1 MKPAMLKQTS
11 ILIVNQKA
19 EFKTGG
25 QVIVFPGYMKAYI
38 ESNSEG
44 NNEKVIPDLKEND
57 KLICDNLKTEI
68 HKTKPPARFTEASLI
83 KSLEQNGIGRPSTFA
98 SIIATIVSR
107 KYVERKSSKLS
118 PTFLG
123 LAVTQLLENHYS
135 NLVDKTFTAKM
146 ENGLDEISRGE
157 IKSIPFIR
165 EFYFGGDHSKGLEK
179 MLEEEVDISLACTI
193 EIPKKF
199 QIRPKEGLVN
209 LVHISL
215 ERIQPNRFLKTS
227 TWEI

>member
-83 KSLEQNGIGRPSTFA
+83 KSLEQNDRT
-98 SIIATIVSR
+98 SIDLCI
-107 KYVERKSSKLS
+107 YNCDDSKQKICREN
-118 PTFLG
+118 PQNFP
-123 LAVTQLLENHYS
+123 LL
-135 NLVDKTFTAKM
+135 F
-146 ENGLDEISRGE
+146 
-157 IKSIPFIR
+157 
-165 EFYFGGDHSKGLEK
+165 
-179 MLEEEVDISLACTI
+179 
-193 EIPKKF
+193 
-199 QIRPKEGLVN
+199 
-209 LVHISL
+209 
-215 ERIQPNRFLKTS
+215 
-227 TWEI
+227 